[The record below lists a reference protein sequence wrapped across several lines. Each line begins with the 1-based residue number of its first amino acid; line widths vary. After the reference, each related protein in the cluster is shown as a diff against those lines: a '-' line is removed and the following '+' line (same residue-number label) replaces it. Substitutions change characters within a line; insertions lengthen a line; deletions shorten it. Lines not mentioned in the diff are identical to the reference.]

1 MNKNR
6 QYNQQNKSEI
16 EKYVFTKTWKRTIT
30 ALISE
35 NK

>member
-16 EKYVFTKTWKRTIT
+16 EEICIYQDMEKDHHSIDIWK
-30 ALISE
+30 
-35 NK
+35 